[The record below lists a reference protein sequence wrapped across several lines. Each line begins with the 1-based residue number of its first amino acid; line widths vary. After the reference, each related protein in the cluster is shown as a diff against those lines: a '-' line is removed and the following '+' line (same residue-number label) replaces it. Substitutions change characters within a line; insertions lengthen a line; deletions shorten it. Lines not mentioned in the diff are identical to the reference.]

1 MHDFYAA
8 QLHARQIEEETGLSL
23 ADQAAMPLDEW
34 ARLAYGQTPV
44 QAAIAAL
51 DAQSVGSTPAAA
63 PAQGAPDAPQQPARA
78 PEGIDPDSAEH
89 FHAWRAQRARGGE
102 GVGIFDSVDS
112 RSDAYAA
119 AVRSQ
124 AGRGALS
131 NANVREAPRLT
142 GRYLD
147 HDAQRDTRTTA
158 QRLSTPGNANTF

>member
-34 ARLAYGQTPV
+34 ARLAYGQTPA

-51 DAQSVGSTPAAA
+51 DARSVGSAPSAA
-63 PAQGAPDAPQQPARA
+63 PAQGAPDALQHPARA
-78 PEGIDPDSAEH
+78 PQSIDPNSAEY

-112 RSDAYAA
+112 RSDAYAT
-119 AVRSQ
+119 AVRAQ

-131 NANVREAPRLT
+131 NSNVTEAPRLT

-147 HDAQRDTRTTA
+147 HDTLRDTRTPA
-158 QRLSTPGNANTF
+158 QRFSTPGNAFS